1 MASKKSSYL
10 FAALPL
16 LILLLISLTGSFFT
30 LHDPYQQQLQNAL
43 LPPGCEYPCGT
54 DRYGRCIFSRLLAG
68 APVSILTALLLT
80 AAAALSGTAAGLY
93 AGYYQG
99 SFFDKILQQLTNVIL
114 AFPGLLL
121 ALAIA
126 GIAGS
131 GMLNAA
137 AALLCSAWAPYARL
151 VRRQTISVR
160 QAPYLEAAKLSGCS
174 DTEILLCY
182 LLPIAV
188 KPALIMAAA
197 NMGTM
202 LLTLSGLSFLGLG
215 AQPPSA
221 EWGLMISSNRSLL
234 QTAPWTVFAPGM
246 ALFIAVCCC
255 NFSGNAIHDL
265 LEPEQNNLMKESKY
279 V

>member
-121 ALAIA
+121 ALAIV

-151 VRRQTISVR
+151 VRRQTISVS

-174 DTEILLCY
+174 DTEIILRY

>member
-1 MASKKSSYL
+1 MTSKKSSYL

-68 APVSILTALLLT
+68 APVSILIALLLT

-126 GIAGS
+126 GIAGG

-137 AALLCSAWAPYARL
+137 AALLCSAWAPYVRL

-174 DTEILLCY
+174 DTEIILRY